1 MRLRRVYMGILS
13 LTDVDAR
20 SAPERNV
27 TVLSSHSQTL
37 QAPAAA
43 SSHSNQCSAV
53 NDRVHGLAVC
63 SLASAPHST
72 HQLRCEETGELVGEW
87 TDADRTFRL
96 PNNEFQRYVEFGDT
110 PDLEIHYG
118 DVA

>member
-20 SAPERNV
+20 SAPERNA

-37 QAPAAA
+37 QQPAAA

-63 SLASAPHST
+63 SLPSTPHST
-72 HQLRCEETGELVGEW
+72 HQLRCEETGELIGEW
-87 TDADRTFRL
+87 TDVDKAFRR
-96 PNNEFQRYVEFGDT
+96 PANEPRRDIQFNQ
-110 PDLEIHYG
+110 
-118 DVA
+118 VA